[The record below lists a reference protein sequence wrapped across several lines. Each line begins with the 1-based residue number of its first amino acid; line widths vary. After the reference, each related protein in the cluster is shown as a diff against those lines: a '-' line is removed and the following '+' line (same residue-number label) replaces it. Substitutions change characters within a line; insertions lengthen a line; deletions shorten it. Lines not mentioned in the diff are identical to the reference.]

1 MGTKTVEYPFD
12 KYICGVT
19 GLTCCGCS
27 LFCEHRREKNEN
39 ANRKNKED

>member
-1 MGTKTVEYPFD
+1 MNDYPFD

-27 LFCEHRREKNEN
+27 LYCEHREEKKDGIDNKN
-39 ANRKNKED
+39 AKD